1 MKFANIVGSILS
13 AIPSVLGA
21 IHPIEVRGRHFFD
34 SITKQPVCDF
44 MFIPTTKKNSTNNLF
59 HLVFP

>member
-1 MKFANIVGSILS
+1 MKLANVFGSILS

-34 SITKQPVCDF
+34 SITKQPVCRF
-44 MFIPTTKKNSTNNLF
+44 MLILTLKKLTLTLYFI
-59 HLVFP
+59 